1 MSQND
6 RFIINTTK
14 IVHETIDGE
23 VIIINFDTGN
33 YYSLNAAGKDIWCCL
48 EKNFNLSRIT
58 VEITAGYKGNNE
70 EIKKDLN
77 QFLVELE
84 KEELIIL
91 DKEMKDNSSEI
102 SPDKFEIN
110 EGKEKLK
117 YEKPEL
123 RKYTDMKEMLLLDPI
138 HEVDETGWPSAKISP
153 KKKE

>member
-1 MSQND
+1 MNQFD
-6 RFIINTTK
+6 LFRINSSK

-23 VIIINFDTGN
+23 VIIINFENGS
-33 YYSLNAAGKDIWCCL
+33 YYSLNAAGKDIWNCL

-58 VEITAGYKGNNE
+58 VEITARYKGNNE

-91 DKEMKDNSSEI
+91 DKEMKDNGPEI
-102 SPDKFEIN
+102 SPNKLEIN
-110 EGKEKLK
+110 EEREKLK

-153 KKKE
+153 KKVL